1 MDSIME
7 DVISEKTAKDAKDA
21 KEHKLHMNIK
31 ENPKLCINCRHC
43 VKINLL
49 FTREYFCIRT
59 VVTNVNLVT
68 GKRQVIKK
76 ETCEAERLGSC
87 GITGKHFEER
97 EVAHKRICE
106 KIKEDRDKFIHER
119 YKH

>member
-7 DVISEKTAKDAKDA
+7 DVIFEKDAKDA
-21 KEHKLHMNIK
+21 REHKLHMNIK

-43 VKINLL
+43 VKIDLL
-49 FTREYFCIRT
+49 FSREYFCVRT

-76 ETCEAERLGSC
+76 ETCEAARLGSC
-87 GITGKHFEER
+87 EITGKHFEE
-97 EVAHKRICE
+97 KSFF
-106 KIKEDRDKFIHER
+106 KFIAKCRESC
-119 YKH
+119 